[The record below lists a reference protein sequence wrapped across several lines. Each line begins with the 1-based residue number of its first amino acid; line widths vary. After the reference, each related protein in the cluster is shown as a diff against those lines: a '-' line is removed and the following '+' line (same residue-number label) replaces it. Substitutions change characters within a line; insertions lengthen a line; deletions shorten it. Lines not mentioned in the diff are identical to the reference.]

1 MEDPLT
7 FGTIMAMPIITVK
20 NIDELK
26 ETLKGLS
33 DLEIADTYP
42 TSFSMSYEEI
52 NFDVELELIRATRTA
67 PGKVVLVGLPYKS
80 PLLEY
85 LDVLE
90 VANFGVAKHIEWIDP
105 KADCSG
111 IVIKLKDSYHATS

>member
-7 FGTIMAMPIITVK
+7 FGVFMAMPVITVK
-20 NIDELK
+20 DHDVLK
-26 ETLKGLS
+26 ESLVGLS
-33 DLEIADTYP
+33 DLDIAETYP
-42 TSFSMSYEEI
+42 TSFCMSYEEI
-52 NFDVELELIRATRTA
+52 NFDVELELIRATRSA
-67 PGKVVLVGLPYKS
+67 PGKVVLVMLPYKS

-111 IVIKLKDSYHATS
+111 IVIKLKDSYHANN